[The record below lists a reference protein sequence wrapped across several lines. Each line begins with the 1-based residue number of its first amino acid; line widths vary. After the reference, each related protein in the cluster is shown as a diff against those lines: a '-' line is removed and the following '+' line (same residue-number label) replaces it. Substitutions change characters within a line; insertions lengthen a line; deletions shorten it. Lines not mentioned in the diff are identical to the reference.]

1 MVISLL
7 GKESQAFTVQKSQ
20 QLPCN
25 KNQIKGAP
33 CPAMEPVFF
42 LYVKKERIG

>member
-25 KNQIKGAP
+25 KKDQRSTMPSQRAYI
-33 CPAMEPVFF
+33 F